1 MALTMS
7 ESELKVTLNGGDGG
21 EVALESMVVFGGGG
35 RVVEREAGA
44 RRGLEVAFTGVVTGS
59 IVVDVVVIS
68 VVKTSS
74 SSTSRRGPNVVDASS
89 VKLSRRRIQS
99 STTRE

>member
-1 MALTMS
+1 MS

-68 VVKTSS
+68 VVKTS
-74 SSTSRRGPNVVDASS
+74 RRGPNVVDASS
-89 VKLSRRRIQS
+89 VKLSRRRIQP